1 MGPLLTAFL
10 QLPLPCVI
18 NSRYLTIEH
27 MKLLMNSIGFEEI
40 KDKWK
45 KGSKMAYWLYRK
57 RDKPPSFGVQY
68 DKKTVL
74 RGGNRN
80 NFVILV

>member
-1 MGPLLTAFL
+1 MGLLLTAFL
-10 QLPLPCVI
+10 QLPLPCVV

-45 KGSKMAYWLYRK
+45 MGGKMAYWLYRK
-57 RDKPPSFGVQY
+57 RDRPPSFVQY
-68 DKKTVL
+68 DKKMVL

-80 NFVILV
+80 NFVILA